1 MGISQDSRHKRR
13 KSGGRLISLK
23 KKRAYE
29 FGRQP
34 TNTKIGPKKVTDI
47 RTRGGHTKTRALRLE
62 TGNFSWGTEAVTRKT
77 RIINVLYNATN
88 NELVRTNT
96 LVKGSVVAIDAG
108 PFRQWY
114 FSRYGLDL
122 SLEDPKV
129 KGLPKAPKQEK
140 AAGEPQKKDAA
151 TSTDADKGKGKKKKL
166 DKQARAAK
174 AKEAREK
181 EAAEKK
187 AKEESQDHKKK
198 QDHYEIKPVQ
208 THILAKRRQRL
219 KGQIPL
225 ESAVLDQFRQGRLYA
240 VLSSSPGQVGRADGY
255 ILEGEELGFYLRKMV
270 VKKKK

>member
-62 TGNFSWGTEAVTRKT
+62 TGNFSWGTEAVSRKT

-129 KGLPKAPKQEK
+129 KGLPKAPKTDK
-140 AAGEPQKKDAA
+140 PAEPQKKEA
-151 TSTDADKGKGKKKKL
+151 TTEADKGKGKKKKL
-166 DKQARAAK
+166 DKAARAAK

-181 EAAEKK
+181 EAAEK
-187 AKEESQDHKKK
+187 AKQESKDGKKK
-198 QDHYEIKPVQ
+198 QEHYEIKPVQ
-208 THILAKRRQRL
+208 SHILAKRRQRL

-225 ESAVLDQFRQGRLYA
+225 ETPVLEQFRQGRLYA
-240 VLSSSPGQVGRADGY
+240 ILSSSPGQVGRADGY